1 MSLDPKSLVS
11 EMAQKARRAQ
21 KELLKADAKAKNQA
35 LENIAVKLYSRREE
49 IFAANKL
56 DVDAARAKG
65 MDAAFVDRLAI
76 SEKVLLQMI
85 QGVRD
90 IIALADPI
98 GTVENMQPRPSG
110 IKVGQMR
117 MPIGVI
123 GMIFESRPNVVID
136 ASALAIKSGNALIL
150 RGGSDALESNQVLA
164 RVVQDALVEA
174 MLPQNAVQVV
184 LDPDREVVGA
194 MITAKGEIDVI
205 IPRGGKSLIS
215 RLDAEAT
222 VPMIK
227 HLNGMCHTYVDEGAD
242 IEMAIRVVDNAK
254 TQRFSPCNATETLL
268 VHRRIAFDFLP
279 EMARIFHDKNVEMRC
294 DEASR
299 RIVEEAGMS
308 AIDAAPEDWDT
319 EYNAPIINIRVVS
332 SFDEAL
338 EHIARHGSMHTEA
351 IVTNNLVHSQRFLR
365 EVDASSVMVNASTR
379 FADGFEYG
387 LGAEMGISTDRL
399 HVRGPVGLLGLTN
412 LKYVVVGRGEGRS

>member
-1 MSLDPKSLVS
+1 
-11 EMAQKARRAQ
+11 MAQKARRAQ
-21 KELLKADAKAKNQA
+21 KELVKADSRAKDKA
-35 LENIAVKLYSRREE
+35 LENIAAKLYSRREE
-49 IFAANKL
+49 VFAANKL
-56 DVDAARAKG
+56 DVDAAKAKG

-76 SEKVLLQMI
+76 TEKVLLQMI

-98 GTVENMQPRPSG
+98 GAIENMQARPSG
-110 IKVGQMR
+110 IRVGQMR

-123 GMIFESRPNVVID
+123 GMIFESRPNVVVD
-136 ASALAIKSGNALIL
+136 AAALAVKSANALIL
-150 RGGSDALESNQVLA
+150 RGGSDALESNKVLA
-164 RVVQDALVEA
+164 RIVQDSLAEA
-174 MLPQNAVQVV
+174 KLPQDAVQLVDV
-184 LDPDREVVGA
+184 SDREVVGA

-242 IEMAIRVVDNAK
+242 IEMAVAVVDNAK

-279 EMARIFHDKNVEMRC
+279 EISRIFHDKNVEMRC

-299 RIVEEAGMS
+299 RIIEEAGMS

-351 IVTNNLVHSQRFLR
+351 IVTNNLEHSQRFLR

-412 LKYVVVGRGEGRS
+412 LKYIVVGRGQGRS

>member
-1 MSLDPKSLVS
+1 
-11 EMAQKARRAQ
+11 MAQKARRAQ
-21 KELLKADAKAKNQA
+21 KELVKADSRAKDKA
-35 LENIAVKLYSRREE
+35 LENIAAKLYSRREE
-49 IFAANKL
+49 VFAANKL
-56 DVDAARAKG
+56 DVDAAKAKG

-76 SEKVLLQMI
+76 TEKVLLQMI

-98 GTVENMQPRPSG
+98 GAIENMQARPSG
-110 IKVGQMR
+110 IRVGRMR

-123 GMIFESRPNVVID
+123 GMIFESRPNVVVD
-136 ASALAIKSGNALIL
+136 AAALAVKSANALIL
-150 RGGSDALESNQVLA
+150 RGGSDALESNKVLA
-164 RVVQDALVEA
+164 RIVQDSLAEA
-174 MLPQNAVQVV
+174 MLPQDAVQLVDV
-184 LDPDREVVGA
+184 SDREVVGA
-194 MITAKGEIDVI
+194 MITAKGGIDVI

-242 IEMAIRVVDNAK
+242 IEMAVAVVDNAK

-279 EMARIFHDKNVEMRC
+279 EISRIFHDKNVEMRC

-299 RIVEEAGMS
+299 KIIEEAGMS

-351 IVTNNLVHSQRFLR
+351 IVTNNLEHSQRFLR

-412 LKYVVVGRGEGRS
+412 LKYIVVGRGQGRS

>member
-21 KELLKADAKAKNQA
+21 KELVKADSKAKNKA
-35 LENIAVKLYSRREE
+35 LEYIAAKLYSRREE
-49 IFAANKL
+49 VFAANKL
-56 DVDAARAKG
+56 DVDAAKAKG

-76 SEKVLLQMI
+76 TEKVLLQMI

-98 GTVENMQPRPSG
+98 GAIENMQARPSG
-110 IKVGQMR
+110 IRVGQMR

-123 GMIFESRPNVVID
+123 GMIFESRPNVVVD
-136 ASALAIKSGNALIL
+136 AAALAIKSANALIL
-150 RGGSDALESNQVLA
+150 RGGSDALESNKILA
-164 RVVQDALVEA
+164 RIVQDSLVDA
-174 MLPQNAVQVV
+174 MLPQNAVQLVDV
-184 LDPDREVVGA
+184 SDREVVGA
-194 MITAKGEIDVI
+194 MITAKGEVDVI

-242 IEMAIRVVDNAK
+242 IEMALAVVDNAK

-279 EMARIFHDKNVEMRC
+279 EMSRIFHDKNVEMRC

-351 IVTNNLVHSQRFLR
+351 IVTNNLEHSQRFLR

-412 LKYVVVGRGEGRS
+412 LKYIVVGRGQGRS

>member
-1 MSLDPKSLVS
+1 
-11 EMAQKARRAQ
+11 MAQKARRAQ
-21 KELLKADAKAKNQA
+21 KELVKADSRAKDKA
-35 LENIAVKLYSRREE
+35 LENIAAKLYSRREE
-49 IFAANKL
+49 VFAANKL
-56 DVDAARAKG
+56 DVDAAKAKG

-76 SEKVLLQMI
+76 TEKVLLQMI

-98 GTVENMQPRPSG
+98 GAIENMQARPSG
-110 IKVGQMR
+110 IRVGQMR

-123 GMIFESRPNVVID
+123 GMIFESRPNVVVD
-136 ASALAIKSGNALIL
+136 AAALAVKSANALIL
-150 RGGSDALESNQVLA
+150 RGGSDALESNKVLA
-164 RVVQDALVEA
+164 RIVQDSLAEA
-174 MLPQNAVQVV
+174 KLPQDAVQLVDV
-184 LDPDREVVGA
+184 SDREVVGA

-242 IEMAIRVVDNAK
+242 IEMAVAVVDNAK

-279 EMARIFHDKNVEMRC
+279 EISRIFHDKNVEMRC

-299 RIVEEAGMS
+299 RIIEEAGMS

-338 EHIARHGSMHTEA
+338 EHISRHGSMHTEA
-351 IVTNNLVHSQRFLR
+351 IVTNNLEHSQRFLR

-412 LKYVVVGRGEGRS
+412 LKYIVVGRGQGRS

>member
-1 MSLDPKSLVS
+1 
-11 EMAQKARRAQ
+11 MAQKARRAQ
-21 KELLKADAKAKNQA
+21 KELVKADSRAKDKA
-35 LENIAVKLYSRREE
+35 LENIAAKLYSRREE
-49 IFAANKL
+49 VFAANKL
-56 DVDAARAKG
+56 DVDAAKAKG

-76 SEKVLLQMI
+76 TEKVLLQMI

-98 GTVENMQPRPSG
+98 GAIENMQARPSG
-110 IKVGQMR
+110 IRVGQMR

-123 GMIFESRPNVVID
+123 GMIFESRPNVVVD
-136 ASALAIKSGNALIL
+136 AAALAVKSANALVL
-150 RGGSDALESNQVLA
+150 RGGSDALESNKVLA
-164 RVVQDALVEA
+164 RIVQDSLAEA
-174 MLPQNAVQVV
+174 MLPQDAVQLVDV
-184 LDPDREVVGA
+184 SDREVVGA

-242 IEMAIRVVDNAK
+242 IEMAVAVVDNAK

-279 EMARIFHDKNVEMRC
+279 EISRIFHDKNVEMRC

-299 RIVEEAGMS
+299 KIIEEAGMS

-351 IVTNNLVHSQRFLR
+351 IVTNNLEHSQRFLR

-412 LKYVVVGRGEGRS
+412 LKYIVVGRGQGRS

>member
-1 MSLDPKSLVS
+1 
-11 EMAQKARRAQ
+11 MAQKARRAQ
-21 KELLKADAKAKNQA
+21 KELVKADSRAKDKA
-35 LENIAVKLYSRREE
+35 LENIAAKLYSRREE
-49 IFAANKL
+49 VFAANKL
-56 DVDAARAKG
+56 DVDAAKAKG

-76 SEKVLLQMI
+76 TEKVLLQMI

-98 GTVENMQPRPSG
+98 GAIENMQARPSG
-110 IKVGQMR
+110 IRVGQMR

-123 GMIFESRPNVVID
+123 GMIFESRPNVVVD
-136 ASALAIKSGNALIL
+136 AAALAVKSANALIL
-150 RGGSDALESNQVLA
+150 RGGSDALESNKVLA
-164 RVVQDALVEA
+164 RIVQDSLADA
-174 MLPQNAVQVV
+174 MLPQDAVQLVDV
-184 LDPDREVVGA
+184 SDREVVGA

-242 IEMAIRVVDNAK
+242 IEMAVAVVDNAK

-279 EMARIFHDKNVEMRC
+279 EISRIFHDKNVEMRC

-299 RIVEEAGMS
+299 RIIEEAGMS

-351 IVTNNLVHSQRFLR
+351 IVTNNLEHSQRFLR

-412 LKYVVVGRGEGRS
+412 LKYIVVGRGQGRS

>member
-1 MSLDPKSLVS
+1 
-11 EMAQKARRAQ
+11 MAQKARRAQ
-21 KELLKADAKAKNQA
+21 KELVKADSKAKDKA
-35 LENIAVKLYSRREE
+35 LENIAAKLYSRREE
-49 IFAANKL
+49 VFAANKL
-56 DVDAARAKG
+56 DVDAAKAKG

-76 SEKVLLQMI
+76 TEKVLLQMI

-98 GTVENMQPRPSG
+98 GAIENMQARPSG
-110 IKVGQMR
+110 IRVGQMR

-123 GMIFESRPNVVID
+123 GMIFESRPNVVVD
-136 ASALAIKSGNALIL
+136 AAALAVKSANALIL
-150 RGGSDALESNQVLA
+150 RGGSDALESNKVLA
-164 RVVQDALVEA
+164 RIVQDSLAEA
-174 MLPQNAVQVV
+174 MLPQDAVQLVDV
-184 LDPDREVVGA
+184 SDREVVGA

-242 IEMAIRVVDNAK
+242 IEMAVAVVDNAK

-279 EMARIFHDKNVEMRC
+279 EISRIFHDKNVEMRC

-299 RIVEEAGMS
+299 RIIEEAGMS

-351 IVTNNLVHSQRFLR
+351 IVTNNLEHSQRFLR

-412 LKYVVVGRGEGRS
+412 LKYIVVGRGQGRS